1 MSTLR
6 FEPIATQL
14 GKRSSPAALFPADV
28 LEAIRRN
35 EIMDEMDP
43 AWPPIV
49 REFMSHYAAVIE
61 LAHLLLGAPP
71 FDRLARLYDA
81 LKDEFTPE
89 DEQASPVY
97 DSHLVQHVL
106 GGVPQGLAGETP
118 FSVLARL
125 TRGDAARARLQELAQ
140 SLAGS
145 HLDLYRVTQVSGL
158 EAELLPLRGGEPF
171 ALHVSGPFLR
181 EGARLLGRVVEFGG
195 RRFMADSPYILES
208 SEEEWLDYAERVA
221 ESAGSPTSPR
231 SSGEAPRAKPKLTG
245 KQAAR
250 RRKELQAK
258 AARNTPNERVARHL
272 RCGSSERFWLEFVM
286 HAFAGARRGLVHLAG
301 VPDQPNTLPGHP
313 DYDGPELEGILGA
326 GPDELEG
333 LSPMVRVREKLEVI
347 AEREGIFEREELAFR
362 AAVRELG
369 ATPKLHDA
377 DEPLFTA
384 YCTLGALDAEGATPL
399 DRLAKEAALEADE
412 RATVTSL
419 ERGRFALLRLDRIHL
434 DEGFDAFDV
443 LRQEKL
449 RIAERSATRQTAV
462 GDLLL
467 GWICEEATGE
477 LTLEGGVVRVPSLLA
492 APLAE
497 IAVSLRAVPP
507 SRLPLELLARL
518 VALREHPPLPELF
531 NTSGDR
537 LQLATARYAV
547 LDRARVLT
555 GLAAAGFEGSGDGHF
570 NWLSEDGT
578 SLATLELRAEQL
590 FVHVNSLER
599 LRAAKERIEAALGG
613 AVKSQLATLDGDMSS
628 LIAKARS
635 NGDAVRGP
643 DLDVAA
649 LPPEARAQIH
659 GLLLDQVRKRFD
671 DPIPA
676 LNNQSLRQAASRE
689 TSRADAVSWLREQ
702 ERIFRFNPQM
712 EGLDMRPLWREL
724 GLEYQGL
731 DTDPH

>member
-14 GKRSSPAALFPADV
+14 GKHTSPSQLFPADV

-43 AWPPIV
+43 AWTPTL

-71 FDRLARLYDA
+71 FDRLARLYDE
-81 LKDEFTPE
+81 LKREFTPE
-89 DEQASPVY
+89 EERVSPVY

-118 FSVLARL
+118 LGVLARL
-125 TRGDAARARLQELAQ
+125 TRGDGARARLQELAQ
-140 SLAGS
+140 SLAES
-145 HLDLYRVTQVSGL
+145 HLDLYRVTHVSDREGQVV
-158 EAELLPLRGGEPF
+158 PLRGGEPF

-181 EGARLLGRVVEFGG
+181 EGDRLLGRVVEFGG
-195 RRFMADSPYILES
+195 RRFMADSPYVLRA
-208 SEEEWLDYAERVA
+208 SEDEWLDYVERVA
-221 ESAGSPTSPR
+221 EAGAPPA
-231 SSGEAPRAKPKLTG
+231 SSGPSGDAPRAKPKLTS

-272 RCGSSERFWLEFVM
+272 RCGSSERFWMKFVTYG
-286 HAFAGARRGLVHLAG
+286 FAGARRGLVHLAG
-301 VPDQPNTLPGHP
+301 VPDRPNTWPFHP
-313 DYDGPELEGILGA
+313 DYDGPELETLSDDEFGA
-326 GPDELEG
+326 P
-333 LSPMVRVREKLEVI
+333 SPMLRVREKLALI
-347 AEREGIFEREELAFR
+347 ADRADIFEREELAFLE
-362 AAVRELG
+362 AVRELG
-369 ATPKLHDA
+369 ATPELHEA
-377 DEPLFTA
+377 DEPLFMA
-384 YCTLGALDAEGATPL
+384 YCTLGARGAAGGAPRQRRSKEEELDDDEQ
-399 DRLAKEAALEADE
+399 AA
-412 RATVTSL
+412 VTSL

-434 DEGFDAFDV
+434 DEGFEAFDV

-449 RIAERSATRQTAV
+449 RIVEASATRQTAV

-477 LTLEGGVVRVPSLLA
+477 LTLEGGLVRVSSLLA

-497 IAVSLRAVPP
+497 IAVSMRAVPP
-507 SRLPLELLARL
+507 SRLPVELLARL

-547 LDRARVLT
+547 LDRARVLA
-555 GLAAAGFEGSGDGHF
+555 GLAAAGFEGNGEGHF

-599 LRAAKERIEAALGG
+599 LRAAKERIEAALGD
-613 AVKSQLATLDGDMSS
+613 AVKSRLATLDGDMPT
-628 LIAKARS
+628 LIARAPS
-635 NGDAVRGP
+635 NGSAVRGP

-671 DPIPA
+671 EPIPA
-676 LNNQSLRQAASRE
+676 LGNQSLREAASAHA
-689 TSRADAVSWLREQ
+689 SRADAVSWLREQ

-731 DTDPH
+731 DTDPR